1 MSTTET
7 NSAQDSS
14 LVIQTPEGLGA
25 NCLPRVR
32 ALPRFPCSRADL
44 GQFRPSTIHAFPFS
58 ISSRIREFL
67 ENCKKMI
74 KI

>member
-1 MSTTET
+1 MLVTHG
-7 NSAQDSS
+7 NSARGSS
-14 LVIQTPEGLGA
+14 LVIQTPGDLGA
-25 NCLPRVR
+25 NYLPRVR